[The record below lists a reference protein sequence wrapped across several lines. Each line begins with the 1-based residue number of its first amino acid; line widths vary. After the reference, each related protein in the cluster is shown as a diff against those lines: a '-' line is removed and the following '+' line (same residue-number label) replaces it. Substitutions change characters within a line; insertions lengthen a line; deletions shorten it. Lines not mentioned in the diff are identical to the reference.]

1 MKERSDII
9 ETAWNLGKVDF
20 EHSEKFR
27 VPAAR
32 LFSYLADLRKL
43 PSWREEVRSVKR
55 LSRGKGG
62 PAVGD
67 RFELV
72 VLHEDTRTEVL
83 VEISALEK
91 DRLLELKV
99 ESSDYQTLE
108 RYRLEEAGGNTL
120 LGLRFKAKEP
130 GFLVRTISL
139 FIGSA
144 FRADLEKKLASLKA
158 AVEESETVKGR
169 VQQYGDSVRERLG
182 PAFEAARVGYPPAAV
197 VLLGLKQEL
206 ELAVFARDRTG
217 ELTFIRCYP
226 VLGAS
231 GAVGPKLCEGDRQV
245 PEGIYTIEELN
256 PNSRFHLSLRVGY
269 PNAFDRA
276 KAKVDSRKDL
286 GGDIMIHGGSS
297 SAGCLAVGDE
307 AAEDLFVLVEQ
318 CGLANTRLILSPVD
332 FRKRDLPLS
341 SWGLADWT
349 EELYAELRGELE
361 ALPPRRADCLPYSGD

>member
-9 ETAWNLGKVDF
+9 ETAWNLGKVEF

-55 LSRGKGG
+55 LSHGRGG

-72 VLHEDTRTEVL
+72 VLHEDTRTEVR

-91 DRLLELKV
+91 NRLLELKV

-130 GFLVRTISL
+130 GFLVRTIAL
-139 FIGSA
+139 FMGSA
-144 FRADLEKKLASLKA
+144 FREDIEKKLASLKA
-158 AVEESETVKGR
+158 AVEKSETVKGR
-169 VQQYGDSVRERLG
+169 LRQYGAFVRERLG
-182 PAFEAARVGYPPAAV
+182 PDFEAARVDYPPASV

-206 ELAVFARDRTG
+206 ELVLFARDRAG
-217 ELTFIRCYP
+217 ELAFIRRYP

-231 GAVGPKLCEGDRQV
+231 GAIGPKLCEGDHQV
-245 PEGIYTIEELN
+245 PEGIYAIEELN

-269 PNAFDRA
+269 PNAFDRE
-276 KAKVDSRKDL
+276 KAKVDGRKDL
-286 GGDIMIHGGSS
+286 GGEIMIHGGSA

-307 AAEDLFVLVEQ
+307 AAEELFVLVAE
-318 CGLANTRLILSPVD
+318 CGLANTRLLLSPVD
-332 FRKRDLPLS
+332 FRSRDLPLS

-349 EELYAELRGELE
+349 DELYAELRGELE
-361 ALPPRRADCLPYSGD
+361 VLPSGRADGLPSSGD